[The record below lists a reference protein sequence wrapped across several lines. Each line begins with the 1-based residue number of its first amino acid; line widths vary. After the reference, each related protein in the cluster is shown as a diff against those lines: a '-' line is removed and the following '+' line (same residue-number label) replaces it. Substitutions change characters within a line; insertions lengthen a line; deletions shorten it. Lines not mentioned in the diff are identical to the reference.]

1 MNTNVSPAS
10 FKLSVEDDVFDRFV
24 TTETPQITSASA
36 ARMYRWIA
44 AAILAVLA
52 IGVVQRFTPPDL
64 AHWHY
69 ILQRLYYIPVAGAGL
84 LLGWRWGLTTA
95 LLAGGLFSL
104 TAANVPGSSDMLDR
118 FLESL
123 VFCMVGI
130 LTGTLSDRERERRSE
145 LEQAKS
151 KLEDVHQELKL
162 NFEQMKRADRLSAL
176 GHLSA
181 GLAHEIRNPLA
192 SIEGAA
198 SILRAEPEDAAKRN
212 EFLGIIQIECH
223 RLNSLLAHF
232 LEFARPR
239 LPDFTLVELEDI
251 FDSVSSLAS
260 HAVRD
265 DRTKIRIEIP
275 PNLPKVQCD
284 SEQLK
289 QVLLNL
295 VLNAVQAMPD
305 GGTVTLS
312 GAPGGRDTLAIRV
325 RDEGGGVP
333 QGHLDHIF
341 DPFFTLKESGTGL
354 GLSVAHGIIDQHGG
368 SLTLESNSGRG
379 AVFLITLPLRQHRTQ

>member
-10 FKLSVEDDVFDRFV
+10 FKLNVEEDVFDRFV
-24 TTETPQITSASA
+24 PTESPQITSPGS

-44 AAILAVLA
+44 AAVLAVLA
-52 IGVVQRFTPPDL
+52 IGIVQRFTPPDL

-84 LLGWRWGLTTA
+84 LLGWRWGLTAA
-95 LLAGGLFSL
+95 LLAGGLFCL
-104 TAANVPGSSDMLDR
+104 TTANVPGSSDMLDR
-118 FLESL
+118 LLECL

-145 LEQAKS
+145 LEQAKL
-151 KLEDVHQELKL
+151 KLEEVHDELKL

-176 GHLSA
+176 GHLSS

-198 SILRAEPEDAAKRN
+198 SILLAEPEDAGKRS
-212 EFLGIIQIECH
+212 EFLEIIQIECR
-223 RLNSLLAHF
+223 RLNTLLTHF

-239 LPDFTLVELEDI
+239 FPDFALIELDQI
-251 FDSVSSLAS
+251 FDSVASLAS

-265 DRTKIRIEIP
+265 DRTRICTEIP

-284 SEQLK
+284 PEQLK

-295 VLNAVQAMPD
+295 ILNAVQAMPE
-305 GGTVTLS
+305 GGTVALS
-312 GAPGGRDTLAIRV
+312 AAPYGRDVLAIRV
-325 RDEGGGVP
+325 KDEGHGVP
-333 QGHLDHIF
+333 PEHLDHIF

>member
-1 MNTNVSPAS
+1 MKTNVSPTS
-10 FKLSVEDDVFDRFV
+10 FKLNVEKDTFDRFV
-24 TTETPQITSASA
+24 PTDTPHITSPTH
-36 ARMYRWIA
+36 ARMRRWIA
-44 AAILAVLA
+44 AAIVGVLA
-52 IGVVQRFTPPDL
+52 IGLVQRLTPPDL

-69 ILQRLYYIPVAGAGL
+69 ILQRLYYIPVAVAGL

-95 LLAGGLFSL
+95 LLGGGLFCL
-104 TAANVPGSSDMLDR
+104 TTANVPGSSDMLDR
-118 FLESL
+118 LLECL

-151 KLEDVHQELKL
+151 KLENVHQELKV

-198 SILRAEPEDAAKRN
+198 SILRAEPDNPSRRS
-212 EFLGIIQIECH
+212 EFLEIIQIECR
-223 RLNSLLAHF
+223 RLNNLLAHF

-239 LPDFTLVELEDI
+239 LPDFTLIELEEI

-265 DRTKIRIEIP
+265 DRTKIRTEIP
-275 PNLPKVQCD
+275 PDLPKVQCD

-305 GGTVTLS
+305 GGAVVLS
-312 GAPGGRDTLAIRV
+312 AAPGGRDVVDIRV
-325 RDEGGGVP
+325 RDEGSGVP
-333 QGHLDHIF
+333 PEHLEHIF

-368 SLTLESNSGRG
+368 SLILESNGSRG
-379 AVFLITLPLRQHRTQ
+379 AVFLITLPLRQHRTR

>member
-1 MNTNVSPAS
+1 MNTDVSPES
-10 FKLSVEDDVFDRFV
+10 FKLNVEEDIFARFV
-24 TTETPQITSASA
+24 PTETTRITSPAQ
-36 ARMYRWIA
+36 ARAYRWTA
-44 AAILAVLA
+44 AAFAGVLA
-52 IGVVQRFTPPDL
+52 IGLVQRFTPPDL

-84 LLGWRWGLTTA
+84 LLGWRWGLTIA
-95 LLAGGLFSL
+95 LLAGGLFCF
-104 TAANVPGSSDMLDR
+104 TTANVPGSSDMLDR
-118 FLESL
+118 LLECL

-151 KLEDVHQELKL
+151 KLEQVHHELKL

-198 SILRAEPEDAAKRN
+198 SIVRAEPDNPGRRS
-212 EFLGIIQIECH
+212 EFLEIIQIECR

-239 LPDFTLVELEDI
+239 LPDFTLVGLEEI

-275 PNLPKVQCD
+275 PNLPKAQCD
-284 SEQLK
+284 PEQLK

-305 GGTVTLS
+305 GGTVVLS
-312 GAPGGRDTLAIRV
+312 AAPGGRDVLAIRV
-325 RDEGGGVP
+325 RDEGAGVP
-333 QGHLDHIF
+333 QEHLDHIF
-341 DPFFTLKESGTGL
+341 DPFFTLKEAGTGL

-368 SLTLESNSGRG
+368 SLILESNGSKG
-379 AVFLITLPLRQHRTQ
+379 AVFLITLPLRQHGAQ